1 MRFALDI
8 GTQNVVGVLL
18 EEVDQDKGDGKRVFR
33 PIAWAEAAHVH
44 GAMRDGQV
52 LDAARAADTVRR
64 VVDALLASADVPRLP
79 PVRLAAAGRALTTA
93 HGRAREVHGTR
104 RRFAEQ
110 DASRLVWEALENAR
124 SEAPKGATLV
134 GYEVVR
140 FVLDGEEYPSL
151 AGQSGFVAEGEV
163 LATFL
168 PRSVL
173 DGLLATVERAGLEP
187 HSITLEPLAALH
199 AVVPSELR
207 HLDLALVDMGAGTS
221 DVAIVREGKI
231 VAYRMLPLAGDELTE
246 ALARELFAGIDEAE
260 RVKREAYGNGAAAED
275 LLSFEDALGRGRKI
289 RVAEVREI
297 LRPTLA
303 RIADALAELLA
314 PEAVRPQGIFLVGG
328 TSHIP
333 DWPRMLADRL
343 GLPQERIVRRD
354 ARGIRRL
361 ALAADDPAGP
371 ETVTP
376 YAIGLAE
383 EDATLRATG
392 VWVNERPAVVLS
404 FRTPTVADALLAAGL
419 GPRDAY
425 GPPGAGVSVRVN
437 GEVRTFPGELGSP
450 PTLERKGERVTPD
463 TPVAAGDR
471 ITVRR
476 GAPGRPR
483 QLAVRDLLR
492 AQDYVPLVLNGAFRL
507 LPPLVFRR
515 GERLSPE
522 DFLHDGD
529 EVLVRPLT
537 TVGDLLESLGAP
549 EPWWEEHTAVVDG
562 RAVRWVRRAVRVWEE
577 GPEGRRELPPHAP
590 LGRGMRLFL
599 SPIPPVHPPLEELLV
614 PGEGEVPTTLVYV
627 QGRSVR
633 LPRLRR
639 VWRTPDGRTFT
650 RETPVE
656 PGVLLARVEEP
667 LPEPTVGAALSAVFS
682 ELPRPPAGF
691 RIRIEKNGLPAEP
704 EDPVREGDRVDLRL
718 ERRERKDDVA
728 QTPLGTGGAES

>member
-18 EEVDQDKGDGKRVFR
+18 DEVEQDGEGGNRTFR

-52 LDAARAADTVRR
+52 LDAVRAAETVRR
-64 VVDALLASADVPRLP
+64 VADALLASTNVPRLL
-79 PVRLAAAGRALTTA
+79 PVRLAAAGRALATVR
-93 HGRAREVHGTR
+93 GYAREANGTR
-104 RRFAEQ
+104 RRFTEE
-110 DASRLVWEALENAR
+110 DASRLIWEALEHAR
-124 SEAPKGATLV
+124 REAPKGATLV

-140 FVLDGEEYPSL
+140 FLLDGEEYPSL

-168 PRSVL
+168 PRVVL

-199 AVVPSELR
+199 AVVPPELR

-221 DVAIVREGKI
+221 DVAIVRGGKI

-260 RVKREAYGNGAAAED
+260 RVKREAYGNVGTDEF
-275 LLSFEDALGRGRKI
+275 LTFEDAMGRVRNI
-289 RVAEVREI
+289 RAAEVREL
-297 LRPTLA
+297 LRPTLS

-314 PEAVRPQGIFLVGG
+314 PEDVRPQGIFLIGG

-343 GLPQERIVRRD
+343 GLPEERVVRRD

-361 ALAADDPAGP
+361 ALSADNPVGP

-376 YAIGLAE
+376 YAIGVAE
-383 EDATLRATG
+383 EDAILRATG
-392 VWVNERPAVVLS
+392 VWVNDRPTIVLG
-404 FRTPTVADALLAAGL
+404 FRTPTVADALLAAGV

-425 GPPGAGVSVRVN
+425 GPPGAGLSVRVN
-437 GEVRTFPGELGSP
+437 GELRTFPGELGEP
-450 PTLERKGERVTPD
+450 PILERGGEPVTPD
-463 TPVAAGDR
+463 TPIAAGDR
-471 ITVRR
+471 ISVRR

-483 QLAVRDLLR
+483 HLAVRDLLHAR
-492 AQDYVPLVLNGAFRL
+492 DYVPLIVNGAFRL
-507 LPPLVFRR
+507 FPPLVFRR
-515 GERLSPE
+515 EERLSPE
-522 DFLHDGD
+522 DALHDGD

-537 TVGDLLESLGAP
+537 TVGDLLEYLGAT
-549 EPWWEEHTAVVDG
+549 EPWWEEHTAVVGG
-562 RAVRWVRRAVRVWEE
+562 RSVRWVRQAVRVWEE
-577 GPEGRRELPPHAP
+577 SPDGRRELSPFSA

-599 SPIPPVHPPLEELLV
+599 SPVPPVHPPLGELLV

-627 QGRSVR
+627 QGRPVR

-650 RETPVE
+650 CETPVE
-656 PGVLLARVEEP
+656 PGAILVRVEEP
-667 LPEPTVGAALSAVFS
+667 LPEPTVGMALSAALA

-691 RIRIEKNGLPAEP
+691 RLRLEKNGLPAAP
-704 EDPVREGDRVDLRL
+704 EDPVREGDRIDLRL
-718 ERRERKDDVA
+718 ERRERGD
-728 QTPLGTGGAES
+728 EER